1 MDRKTRTMKRTG
13 VGLGTAII
21 LFVAAACGGG
31 GGTDE
36 PVDTTVA
43 ESSTS
48 VLVKN
53 RPLNNCVS
61 VMSGSRP
68 SAGVTVPRCI
78 PTTTGVPPTIR
89 SKP

>member
-1 MDRKTRTMKRTG
+1 MDRKTRTMKRAG
-13 VGLGTAII
+13 MGLGTVIV
-21 LFVAAACGGG
+21 LVVAAACGGG

-36 PVDTTVA
+36 PVDSTVV

-61 VMSGSRP
+61 VISGDRP
-68 SAGVTVPRCI
+68 SAGVTIPRCI
-78 PTTTGVPPTIR
+78 PSTTVRPPR
-89 SKP
+89 KP